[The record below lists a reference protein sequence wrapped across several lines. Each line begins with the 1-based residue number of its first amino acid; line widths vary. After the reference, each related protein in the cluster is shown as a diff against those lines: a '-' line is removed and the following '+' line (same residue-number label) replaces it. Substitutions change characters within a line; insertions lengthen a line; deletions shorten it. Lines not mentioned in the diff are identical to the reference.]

1 MSDLQPPPTPPFVE
15 FMGGSVGGALQVI
28 VGQPLDTLKTRA
40 QTAPPGQFKG
50 TLDILQQ
57 TVRKEGALALYKG
70 TLSPLIGISA
80 VNSLLF
86 AAFGFCKR
94 VVSPYPDL
102 TIGQIALA
110 GSGAGAINA
119 VLAAPVEQFK
129 IRMQGQYG
137 SKDDKK
143 LWAVISEQYRRHG
156 LRNGIMRGYWITV
169 VREIPAYAG
178 FYAAY
183 ETVKRRLER
192 VQGSTLYGE
201 GKTATF
207 LTAGA
212 AGGLGYWLSCY
223 PLDVIKSKVQ
233 LAPQPPQQRGL
244 GYIAAE
250 FNEIVGK
257 GGPSALFRGIVPSLI
272 RAVPAA
278 AVTFL
283 GYEITKEALMKA

>member
-1 MSDLQPPPTPPFVE
+1 MSDLSPPPIPPFVE
-15 FMGGSVGGALQVI
+15 FAGGSVGGALQVL

-94 VVSPYPDL
+94 VVSPYPEL
-102 TIGQIALA
+102 TIGQVALA

-143 LWAVISEQYRRHG
+143 LWAVISDQYRQHG

-233 LAPQPPQQRGL
+233 LAPQPPQRGL

-250 FNEIVGK
+250 FNEIVAK